1 MIYNMD
7 IIKKIIYINLNRCKY
22 RNDTIKD
29 HLSKFDIPFE
39 RFTAVDGNELN
50 DSDKC
55 NKFVVA
61 RHHTEI
67 RLLKYI
73 SNLEEGL
80 YLINEDDILI
90 ETNFFEKLNI
100 LLREIPDDW
109 QILKIGSHTLYNA
122 ISFKPID
129 NHIKGTKISDNL
141 YKLTNGIDNKPKNL
155 GQQCYIIRHVK
166 NNVRSIINNLEKLTI
181 DHIDHNYNKIM
192 NNINIYSTEI
202 DKFIF
207 FKQLPVPTTIHLY

>member
-1 MIYNMD
+1 MD
-7 IIKKIIYINLNRCKY
+7 SIKKIFYINLNRSKY
-22 RNDTIKD
+22 RNDMINE

-61 RHHTEI
+61 RHHTEM

-73 SNLEEGL
+73 SNLDEGL

-90 ETNFFEKLNI
+90 EENFFEKLHI
-100 LLREIPDDW
+100 LLGEIPDDW

-122 ISFKPID
+122 ISYEPIGE
-129 NHIKGTKISDNL
+129 HIKGTKISDHL
-141 YKLTNGIDNKPKNL
+141 YKLTNGIDDGAKNL

-166 NNVRSIINNLEKLTI
+166 NNVQSIINNLEQLTLY
-181 DHIDHNYNKIM
+181 HIDHNYNKIM
-192 NNINIYSTEI
+192 NNINIYSTKI
-202 DKFIF
+202 DEFIF